1 MDDVIKNND
10 YYHIS
15 NWPICNPN
23 GVFHHERFYMIY
35 IGESSRFIMMRGK
48 FVSAPHPDTYWE
60 GNGQQRFWV
69 GLYIEQYIHY
79 TKGPVLDVACL
90 SKEIPSVDWLGN
102 NHENILTE
110 EESEKLEQ
118 MWKKHVEQH
127 DADFHNPALVRHFED
142 EYLNMGIGERARK
155 RIVGVEK
162 LDAFFGAD
170 NSCLHDAIIEKV
182 DYDRDKMELTVWVD
196 NCCPKWSFDG
206 NNTVY
211 MIPFCFKDVYEFMMD
226 IEPRNDYMCEAK
238 IYQEGN
244 SIHAIFESAHIEVNS
259 SELEIGEV
267 VEMKC
272 DDRGN
277 GNKFK
282 F

>member
-1 MDDVIKNND
+1 
-10 YYHIS
+10 
-15 NWPICNPN
+15 
-23 GVFHHERFYMIY
+23 
-35 IGESSRFIMMRGK
+35 
-48 FVSAPHPDTYWE
+48 
-60 GNGQQRFWV
+60 
-69 GLYIEQYIHY
+69 
-79 TKGPVLDVACL
+79 
-90 SKEIPSVDWLGN
+90 
-102 NHENILTE
+102 
-110 EESEKLEQ
+110 
-118 MWKKHVEQH
+118 
-127 DADFHNPALVRHFED
+127 
-142 EYLNMGIGERARK
+142 
-155 RIVGVEK
+155 
-162 LDAFFGAD
+162 
-170 NSCLHDAIIEKV
+170 
-182 DYDRDKMELTVWVD
+182 
-196 NCCPKWSFDG
+196 
-206 NNTVY
+206 